1 MKFRGYLA
9 DDFEAMFRLDE
20 LCFEEPFRFSRAM
33 MKRFAEAK
41 KARVVIAEE
50 KGLAG
55 FCVVHVESVQDGCVG
70 YVVTLDVAVE
80 WRRKGLAGEL
90 MRRVEKEV
98 IADGCDVMVLHVAVG
113 NFVAIRFYEDV
124 GYERVDRVDGFYGEG
139 GDAWVYRKEFRHN

>member
-1 MKFRGYLA
+1 MKFRGYIA

-20 LCFEEPFRFSRAM
+20 SCFEEPFRFSRTM

-50 KGLAG
+50 KELAG
-55 FCVVHVESVQDGCVG
+55 FCVAHVERGDVA

-90 MRRVEKEV
+90 MRRVEDEV
-98 IADGCDVMVLHVAVG
+98 RAEGCEVMVLHVAVG
-113 NFVAIRFYEDV
+113 NFAAIRFYEDA
-124 GYERVDRVDGFYGEG
+124 GYERVDRAVGFYGVA
-139 GDAWVYRKEFRHN
+139 GDGWVYRKALGGVST